1 MGEGTWLRTTHSI
14 IQSASQHSIQLTD
27 FRPNYR
33 TPTVVTFYA
42 YGFVERIKSSCR
54 QGEPGRSPGSFPIFL
69 YYVEVGPN
77 IRAKGMIADVYL
89 PLK

>member
-1 MGEGTWLRTTHSI
+1 MGEGTWLRATHSI

-27 FRPNYR
+27 FPAKLQNTDGRH
-33 TPTVVTFYA
+33 FYT

-54 QGEPGRSPGSFPIFL
+54 QGSPGRSPGSFPIFL

-77 IRAKGMIADVYL
+77 IRAKA
-89 PLK
+89 